1 MSQIRSDI
9 LYGRKI
15 KEAHDCER
23 EIHRLHI
30 ATPIIP
36 DEETTQSE
44 PDNENESYTSSSDE
58 IIEATHEENGE
69 VTGQDEGKN
78 FIIYS
83 Y

>member
-15 KEAHDCER
+15 KEARDCER
-23 EIHRLHI
+23 EIRRLHI

-44 PDNENESYTSSSDE
+44 PDDENKYHASSDDK
-58 IIEATHEENGE
+58 IIEAVGEENGE
-69 VTGQDEGKN
+69 ETDQNEGKN
-78 FIIYS
+78 FIIYL